1 MIVEFMRKAETEEK
15 WYCIAT
21 KNLTVVPQVGTDVTI
36 TEEGSSHAVT
46 YTVIYVKLDADL
58 PKYIVYLS

>member
-1 MIVEFMRKAETEEK
+1 MIVEFLSYRSPFG
-15 WYCIAT
+15 WFCIAS

-46 YTVIYVKLDADL
+46 YKVKCVELDVDF